1 MQIYATPLLA
11 VFQIYIVLK
20 QKPGGKEVKEP
31 MKKDSH
37 LNVAFYDVIKA
48 DDIDPFVI
56 THLIHQSNR
65 ETARM
70 QPGWNYA
77 GTYIDKRPGRDEYQR
92 LVEKSASL
100 DLVVASSFR
109 KFGYTIALAMDRVR
123 KFKCPVLFRNP
134 MVRTDMP
141 EWDDYVALLKA

>member
-1 MQIYATPLLA
+1 MRR
-11 VFQIYIVLK
+11 
-20 QKPGGKEVKEP
+20 
-31 MKKDSH
+31 DSP

-48 DDIDPFVI
+48 DADTFFSSK
-56 THLIHQSNR
+56 LIHKSNR

-77 GTYIDKRPGRDEYQR
+77 GTYIDKRPKRDEYQR

-100 DLVVASSFR
+100 DLVVASSYR

-123 KFKCPVLFRNP
+123 KSKCPVFFRDP